1 MIRLT
6 DNAENK
12 LFQIIS
18 NNVGVHLVE
27 SMFKKYPEKLIKE
40 EIMKL

>member
-27 SMFKKYPEKLIKE
+27 RKYPEKLIKE